1 MMSEIYFIRH
11 AQASFGDEDYDHLS
25 ELGSRQAQ
33 ILGDYFARL
42 GLKFQAIYSGEMERQ
57 ISTAQTAMSLLS
69 EDDMELELRVA
80 AEFNEYDSASIIK
93 SQLPDMMHE
102 DPSIS
107 EDLRRFFTHMRSFQR
122 IFERAVL
129 RWISGRCDIPGVET
143 WQAFTKRVRA
153 GVNKVMEENGQKRRI
168 AVFTSGGPVSAVMQ
182 MALGLSDEE
191 TIRLSWQI
199 RNTSVS
205 TFKYRDNQF
214 SLFSFNS
221 VAHLE
226 YHNDEGLLTYR

>member
-1 MMSEIYFIRH
+1 MIRWTSFQEKSERSFVFFLTPLGQGRNELDRVFLVMSEIYFIRH

-33 ILGDYFARL
+33 ILGDYFARI

-69 EDDMELELRVA
+69 EDDMECKLRVA
-80 AEFNEYDSASIIK
+80 SEFNEYDSASIIK

-129 RWISGRCDIPGVET
+129 RWISGRCDIPGRNMASLYKKGSRGSEQGHGGE
-143 WQAFTKRVRA
+143 QAEKEDSSIYIRWPGICCYA
-153 GVNKVMEENGQKRRI
+153 DGSGVV
-168 AVFTSGGPVSAVMQ
+168 
-182 MALGLSDEE
+182 
-191 TIRLSWQI
+191 
-199 RNTSVS
+199 
-205 TFKYRDNQF
+205 
-214 SLFSFNS
+214 
-221 VAHLE
+221 
-226 YHNDEGLLTYR
+226 

>member
-1 MMSEIYFIRH
+1 MSDIYFIMH

-33 ILGDYFARL
+33 ILGDYFARI

-69 EDDMELELRVA
+69 EDDMECKLRVA
-80 AEFNEYDSASIIK
+80 SEFNEYDSASIIK

-153 GVNKVMEENGQKRRI
+153 GVNKVMEENRRKKRI

-182 MALGLSDEE
+182 MALGLSNEE
-191 TIRLSWQI
+191 TIRLSLQI

-205 TFKYRDNQF
+205 AFK
-214 SLFSFNS
+214 
-221 VAHLE
+221 
-226 YHNDEGLLTYR
+226 